1 MTTDKSKSLWEQD
14 FRLVTEGL
22 AETDVVIFV
31 ERLMRE
37 HRQRVEQ
44 LDHIESLHE
53 LAKKTVEDAEKIAAS
68 TRQEGRADAHAE
80 AERIV
85 AEAHRKATEIIEDG
99 DRAANE
105 RAEAARAA
113 IAALETEFHA
123 KGLRR
128 SARLDSAFQALVE
141 SAKQELSTRMP
152 RHYVG
157 KHLYQSVN
165 FIPAFEKLIREVEDE
180 ISVAGEVVDPAPNGA
195 NDQDAI
201 ESNGVDA
208 ASLADTVTEVEDT
221 DLGATDPPP
230 TDS

>member
-1 MTTDKSKSLWEQD
+1 M
-14 FRLVTEGL
+14 
-22 AETDVVIFV
+22 
-31 ERLMRE
+31 
-37 HRQRVEQ
+37 
-44 LDHIESLHE
+44 
-53 LAKKTVEDAEKIAAS
+53 
-68 TRQEGRADAHAE
+68 
-80 AERIV
+80 
-85 AEAHRKATEIIEDG
+85 
-99 DRAANE
+99 
-105 RAEAARAA
+105 
-113 IAALETEFHA
+113 
-123 KGLRR
+123 
-128 SARLDSAFQALVE
+128 E
-141 SAKQELSTRMP
+141 SAKQGLSTRMP